1 MSNPTSCSI
10 TNNLL
15 QIENINGGNTVSA
28 GAEIS
33 FALQNMN
40 NPYSVEDVG
49 SFEIN
54 TYEIYESQRYKIDA
68 GTASNVYTAI
78 PNRITDGLSLTA
90 SSYETNFYPST
101 YTVTFIPAST
111 IPSGGILKIT
121 VPISSVEIF
130 SESQTEQDVF
140 ITLGNGSPF
149 AADVSAEKSTGIIQI
164 NNAFLS
170 GWDKS

>member
-1 MSNPTSCSI
+1 
-10 TNNLL
+10 
-15 QIENINGGNTVSA
+15 
-28 GAEIS
+28 
-33 FALQNMN
+33 MN

-49 SFEIN
+49 TFIID
-54 TYEIYESQRYKIDA
+54 IYEVYNGQRYMIDS

-78 PNRITDGLSLTA
+78 PNRITEGLSLTA
-90 SSYETNFYPST
+90 SSYETNLYPTT
-101 YTVTFIPAST
+101 YTVTFTPAST

-121 VPISSVEIF
+121 VPISDIEIF

-140 ITLGNGSPF
+140 VTLGNGSPF